1 MAEVS
6 MCSTSGSTDMT
17 PEEER
22 VFIRDIAFTAE
33 ANSKEGDTFYLITQR
48 WWQHWIEYVNQD
60 QPNNPNDASS
70 LSEHCDLVGSSTLKK
85 PAGIDNSDLISEVT
99 LEDSSAGI
107 DVHDTL
113 LEGRDYVLLPQ
124 EVWNQLYTWYGGGP
138 TLARK
143 VISSGLSQT
152 ELAVEVYPL
161 RLQLLMMPKGDC
173 STIRISKKESIGEL
187 HRRACEIFDL
197 NIEQVCIWDY
207 YGRRKHAL
215 MNDMEKTL
223 DDANI
228 QMDQDILVEVLNHVN
243 TTVSGSCMSSIQNN
257 GSLEKE
263 ATSIL
268 VEPSKSSLSIAGG
281 LSASKGASRSYNTE
295 HAQSQNVTLAR
306 ESDNAYGISGV
317 STRGS
322 PGGLIGL
329 QNLGNT
335 CFMNSAIQCLVHTP
349 EFAKYFREDYHQ
361 EINWQNPLGMVGE
374 LALAFGELL
383 RKLWA
388 PGRMP
393 VAPRPFKTKLA
404 RFAPQFSGYNQHDS
418 QELLAFLLDGLHEDL
433 NRVKHKPYIRSRD
446 ADGRP
451 DEQVAD
457 EYWANHIARNDSIIV
472 DVCQGQYK
480 STLVCP
486 VCNKVSVTFDPFM
499 YLSLPLQSTITRTM
513 TVTVFTCDGSAL
525 PTSCT
530 VTVPKQGRCRDLVQA
545 LSNACF
551 LKPSEKLLLVE
562 VRSHIIQRFLE
573 DPLISLSTIKDDERL
588 AAYKTPKLLKNRKYL
603 QLIHRR
609 REQGASG
616 NHSTGWK
623 PFGTPVILSISCGD
637 AITRGDIQ
645 KNVQRMLS
653 SLRRT
658 PNHVDVDVSDISK
671 STTNL
676 EPQDDTGSGIACTEF
691 HASSLVKNNV
701 TSFKAATLPELPLQ
715 LVDEKNACI
724 DLSDGEEKPIK
735 ISSTSTSIVI
745 YIDWSQKL
753 LDYYDTQFLEN
764 LPEVFK
770 YGPVTKKARCEPLS
784 LYTCLEAFLR
794 EEPLVPEDMWYCP
807 QCKERRQASKKL
819 DLWRLP
825 EVLVIHLK
833 RFSYSRSMKHKL
845 ETFVNF
851 PIHDFDL
858 TNYVANKNNSRRQ
871 LYELYALTNHYGGM
885 GSGHYTAHIKL
896 LDENRWYN
904 FDDSH
909 ISPINEEEVKSGAAY
924 VLFYRRVRSEDASTN
939 NGAPPSADAIANHIH
954 SHK

>member
-1 MAEVS
+1 MAAVS
-6 MCSTSGSTDMT
+6 MRSRSRSMELS

-22 VFIRDIAFTAE
+22 ILIRDIALAAE
-33 ANSKEGDTFYLITQR
+33 ANSKEGDIFYLLTQR
-48 WWQHWIEYVNQD
+48 WWQHWIDYVNQD
-60 QPNNPNDASS
+60 QPNNPNDVSFV
-70 LSEHCDLVGSSTLKK
+70 SEHYDSAGSSNLKR
-85 PAGIDNSDLISEVT
+85 PAGIDNSDLIY
-99 LEDSSAGI
+99 DAASADTNSGI
-107 DVHDTL
+107 DIHDTL

-124 EVWNQLYTWYGGGP
+124 EVWNQLHTWYGGGP
-138 TLARK
+138 TLPRK

-152 ELAVEVYPL
+152 EMAVEVYPL
-161 RLQLLMMPKGDC
+161 RLQLLVMPKGDR
-173 STIRISKKESIGEL
+173 SIIRISKKETIAEL
-187 HRRACEIFDL
+187 HRRACDIFDL
-197 NIEQVCIWDY
+197 SMEQVCIWDY

-215 MNDMEKTL
+215 MNDMDKTL

-228 QMDQDILVEVLNHVN
+228 QMDQDILVEVLNPVN
-243 TTVSGSCMSSIQNN
+243 GTTLGRSTSSVRYN
-257 GSLEKE
+257 GSLEKDG
-263 ATSIL
+263 ASVL

-281 LSASKGASRSYNTE
+281 LSATKGASRSYSVE
-295 HAQSQNVTLAR
+295 LIQSQGLIAR
-306 ESDNAYGISGV
+306 ELDTPYGTIGV

-322 PGGLIGL
+322 SCGLTGL

-349 EFAKYFREDYHQ
+349 EFARYFREDYHQ

-388 PGRMP
+388 PGRTP

-433 NRVKHKPYIRSRD
+433 NRVKHKPYIKSRD

-451 DEQVAD
+451 DEDVAD

-486 VCNKVSVTFDPFM
+486 ICNKVSVTFDPFM
-499 YLSLPLQSTITRTM
+499 YLSLPLQSTTTRTM

-525 PTSCT
+525 PSACT
-530 VTVPKQGRCRDLVQA
+530 VTVPKQGRCRDLIQM
-545 LSNACF
+545 LSNASSV
-551 LKPSEKLLLVE
+551 KHSEKLLLVE
-562 VRSHIIQRFLE
+562 IQHHMVQRFLE
-573 DPLISLSTIKDDERL
+573 DPLISLSTIKDDDHL
-588 AAYKTPKLLKNRKYL
+588 AAFKVPKLANTKYL

-609 REQGASG
+609 QEQGNSD
-616 NHSTGWK
+616 SQITSGWK
-623 PFGTPVILSISCGD
+623 PYGTPLVLPISCDDEIIGGN
-637 AITRGDIQ
+637 ILMMVH
-645 KNVQRMLS
+645 KMLS
-653 SLRRT
+653 PMLRTKSLERT
-658 PNHVDVDVSDISK
+658 KISGVMSATEGSDPSLDLC
-671 STTNL
+671 SA
-676 EPQDDTGSGIACTEF
+676 EACTDSVVSNS
-691 HASSLVKNNV
+691 ANKDITSSKPVSSL
-701 TSFKAATLPELPLQ
+701 ELPLQ
-715 LVDEKNACI
+715 LVGENNTCTDLWVGVEKAI
-724 DLSDGEEKPIK
+724 RLAS
-735 ISSTSTSIVI
+735 SSTSILI
-745 YIDWSQKL
+745 YVDWSHKFL
-753 LDYYDTQFLEN
+753 EKYDTHYLEN

-770 YGPVTKKARCEPLS
+770 YGPVTKKARTEPLS

-845 ETFVNF
+845 ETFVDF

-858 TNYVANKNNSRRQ
+858 TNYVASKKNARRQ
-871 LYELYALTNHYGGM
+871 LYELYALTNHIGGM

-896 LDENRWYN
+896 LDENRWYS
-904 FDDSH
+904 FDDSCV
-909 ISPINEEEVKSGAAY
+909 SPINEEEVKSGAAY
-924 VLFYRRVRSEDASTN
+924 VLFYRRVATEDA
-939 NGAPPSADAIANHIH
+939 DA
-954 SHK
+954 SC

>member
-1 MAEVS
+1 MMAELS
-6 MCSTSGSTDMT
+6 MCSSTSSSELT

-22 VFIRDIAFTAE
+22 IMIRDIALAAE
-33 ANSKEGDTFYLITQR
+33 ANTKEGETFYLITQR
-48 WWQHWIEYVNQD
+48 WWQHWIQYVNQE
-60 QPNNPNDASS
+60 QTNNAYD
-70 LSEHCDLVGSSTLKK
+70 GSSFSENYDLTNSSALKR
-85 PAGIDNSDLISEVT
+85 PSGIDNSDLIYDGMS
-99 LEDSSAGI
+99 EDSGAGVEI
-107 DVHDTL
+107 HDTL

-124 EVWNQLYTWYGGGP
+124 EVWKQLFTWYGGGP

-143 VISSGLSQT
+143 AICSGLSQT

-161 RLQLLMMPKGDC
+161 RLQLLVMPKGDR
-173 STIRISKKESIGEL
+173 STIRISKKETIGQL
-187 HRRACEIFDL
+187 HKKACEIFDL
-197 NIEQVCIWDY
+197 QSDQVCIWDY

-215 MNDMEKTL
+215 MNDLDKTL

-228 QMDQDILVEVLNHVN
+228 QMDQDILVEVLNNVN
-243 TTVSGSCMSSIQNN
+243 STSSAQDN
-257 GSLEKE
+257 GSAQRE
-263 ATSIL
+263 ANSAL

-281 LSASKGASRSYNTE
+281 LSASKGTSKSYNME
-295 HAQSQNVTLAR
+295 LSSSQNLTSPIRDV
-306 ESDNAYGISGV
+306 DNTFGTSGV

-322 PGGLIGL
+322 SGGLTGL
-329 QNLGNT
+329 LNLGNT

-349 EFAKYFREDYHQ
+349 EFARYFREDYHQ

-388 PGRMP
+388 PGRTP
-393 VAPRPFKTKLA
+393 IAPRPFKAKLA
-404 RFAPQFSGYNQHDS
+404 RFAPQFSGHNQHDS

-433 NRVKHKPYIRSRD
+433 NRVKHKPYIKSRD

-451 DEQVAD
+451 DEEVAD

-499 YLSLPLQSTITRTM
+499 YLSLPLQSTTTRTM
-513 TVTVFTCDGSAL
+513 TVTVFTCDGTAL
-525 PTSCT
+525 PSAFT
-530 VTVPKQGRCRDLVQA
+530 VTVPKQGRCRDLIQA
-545 LSNACF
+545 LSNACS
-551 LKPSEKLLLVE
+551 LKHTERLLLVE
-562 VRSHIIQRFLE
+562 IRNHLIQRFLE
-573 DPLISLSTIKDDERL
+573 DPLISLSTVKDDDHL
-588 AAYKTPKLLKNRKYL
+588 AAYKIPKTNKKTKYL

-609 REQGASG
+609 REQNSE
-616 NHSTGWK
+616 SQTISGWK
-623 PFGTPVILSISCGD
+623 PYGTPMVSLISCDD
-637 AITRGDIQ
+637 AVTRGDIQ
-645 KNVQRMLS
+645 VMVYRMLS
-653 SLRRT
+653 PLLRKGSNCSDTNSGEACGGTISSNSLNKDGT
-658 PNHVDVDVSDISK
+658 DSK
-671 STTNL
+671 
-676 EPQDDTGSGIACTEF
+676 
-691 HASSLVKNNV
+691 ASIPK
-701 TSFKAATLPELPLQ
+701 LPLQ
-715 LVDEKNACI
+715 LVDDTNGCI
-724 DLSDGEEKPIK
+724 DLSMGEEKVVKP
-735 ISSTSTSIVI
+735 STSSPTVLV
-745 YIDWSQKL
+745 YVDWSQKL
-753 LDYYDTQFLEN
+753 LEKYDTQPLEN
-764 LPEVFK
+764 LPEVLK
-770 YGPVTKKARCEPLS
+770 YGPVTKKARSEPLS

-858 TNYVANKNNSRRQ
+858 TNYIANKNNSRRQ
-871 LYELYALTNHYGGM
+871 LYELYALTNHYGSM

-896 LDENRWYN
+896 IEENRWFN

-909 ISPINEEEVKSGAAY
+909 ISPISEDEVNTAAAY
-924 VLFYRRVRSEDASTN
+924 VLFYRRVKTNDATVS
-939 NGAPPSADAIANHIH
+939 NGA
-954 SHK
+954 